1 MSLADGLLH
10 ITDFRAPFL
19 QTFVPAAASAYAI
32 QTAFGAHG
40 VLKADEH
47 FYDFSGG
54 ITFLAAT
61 SLSFLLPILRAGHAI
76 SADTLAQDRNWRQ
89 TLVTEAVI
97 AYSTRRK
104 RSPRDMEIGSCPP
117 PFFALGTAA
126 VEGRSR
132 KRDVRTGR

>member
-1 MSLADGLLH
+1 MSLTDGLLH

-32 QTAFGAHG
+32 QTAFGVHG

-76 SADTLAQDRNWRQ
+76 AADTLAQDRDWRQ
-89 TLVTEAVI
+89 TLVTGAVI

-104 RSPRDMEIGSCPP
+104 RSRQDMETGSLPL
-117 PFFALGTAA
+117 PFFCVQHGG
-126 VEGRSR
+126 GRRPSMT
-132 KRDVRTGR
+132 DVRTRR